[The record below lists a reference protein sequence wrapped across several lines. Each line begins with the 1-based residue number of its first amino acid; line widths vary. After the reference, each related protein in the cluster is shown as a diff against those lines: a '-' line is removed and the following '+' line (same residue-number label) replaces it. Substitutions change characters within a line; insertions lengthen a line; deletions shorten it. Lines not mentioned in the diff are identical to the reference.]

1 MTHPLT
7 QYRSLAL
14 ELLAWWCHQKRQAE
28 QAADEQH
35 TQLSLTM
42 DFLRLIADDLKAL
55 RAEIKKKY
63 PVVRE
68 AVDRAAEALPQLQAQ
83 YAAALRAGGAA
94 PGPGHALF
102 KSESVLRPF
111 LLACNH
117 SNAPH
122 KTIIL
127 ALVSIQRLVSW
138 DAIEQASVGSI
149 LRVLQIQAEKTS
161 HADVQVKLLQTLLQ
175 LVTLGYEE
183 KDAPTT
189 SGLTTTAT
197 ASLSRVGS
205 GRSGPL
211 SGLTLHRNGTTLSTA
226 W

>member
-1 MTHPLT
+1 
-7 QYRSLAL
+7 
-14 ELLAWWCHQKRQAE
+14 
-28 QAADEQH
+28 
-35 TQLSLTM
+35 M
-42 DFLRLIADDLKAL
+42 DFLRLIGDDLQAL
-55 RAEIKKKY
+55 RAETKKKY

-117 SNAPH
+117 TNAPH

-149 LRVLQIQAEKTS
+149 LRVLQIQAEKTT

-175 LVTLGYEE
+175 LVTLGYEDKE
-183 KDAPTT
+183 VAV
-189 SGLTTTAT
+189 SSSNGGGA
-197 ASLSRVGS
+197 ARVGS
-205 GRSGPL
+205 SGRGGPL
-211 SGLTLHRNGTTLSTA
+211 SGLTLHRNGSYGCSCVHEWIDGECITQYTVDCAVWSREQGSA
-226 W
+226 RRGAGCSCRGA